1 MDVIVHVRLCAC
13 LHIYTQKDESI
24 QITQGWQKHQQQLAS
39 SPDTQMQNPESRES
53 QESSFLTGPKQ
64 AAAAGLGTAL

>member
-1 MDVIVHVRLCAC
+1 MDVITHVHLCVC

-24 QITQGWQKHQQQLAS
+24 QITQGWQKHQQLAS
-39 SPDTQMQNPESRES
+39 APETRMQNPESRES

-64 AAAAGLGTAL
+64 AAAAGLGTAV